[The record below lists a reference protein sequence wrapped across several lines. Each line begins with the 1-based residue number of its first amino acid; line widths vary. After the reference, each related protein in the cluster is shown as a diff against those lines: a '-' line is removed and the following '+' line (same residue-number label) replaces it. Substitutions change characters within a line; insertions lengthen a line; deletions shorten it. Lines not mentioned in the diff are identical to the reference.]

1 MSENPGLAAG
11 LNPRT
16 RERILDGAVRAVA
29 RHGLAKL
36 GMSDVSESAG
46 VSRGTLYRYFPNRE
60 VLLDAVA
67 VEEGQRFFA
76 RVLEAVEAES
86 EGEARMR
93 VMLEHATRH
102 VVEHE
107 ALQRLL
113 VTEPGYLLESLR
125 EQYPAIRA
133 AIEGLLA
140 PLLRDTEPVR
150 GGIATAEQLA
160 DWTTRFMISAF
171 LFPAQRPEDMS
182 SGILSMF
189 RMLRAEPLATH
200 GDHSTPTTSTPTTP
214 PPTTSTPRTPPPT
227 SEAAPTRGREK

>member
-1 MSENPGLAAG
+1 VSENPEPAAG
-11 LNPRT
+11 LSPRT

-36 GMSDVSESAG
+36 GMSDVSTSAG
-46 VSRGTLYRYFPNRE
+46 VSRGTLYRYFSNRE
-60 VLLDAVA
+60 VLLDALA
-67 VEEGQRFFA
+67 VEEGRRFFE
-76 RVLEAVEAES
+76 RVLAAVEAEP

-93 VMLEHATRH
+93 VMLEHATLH

-113 VTEPGYLLESLR
+113 ETEPGFLLESLR

-133 AIEGLLA
+133 ALHELLA

-150 GGIATAEQLA
+150 GGVVTTEQLA

-171 LFPAQRPEDMS
+171 LFPAPRPEEMS
-182 SGILSMF
+182 AGILSMF
-189 RMLRAEPLATH
+189 RMLRADPDAAPA
-200 GDHSTPTTSTPTTP
+200 DPSTPT
-214 PPTTSTPRTPPPT
+214 
-227 SEAAPTRGREK
+227 SEDAPKRGRENSV